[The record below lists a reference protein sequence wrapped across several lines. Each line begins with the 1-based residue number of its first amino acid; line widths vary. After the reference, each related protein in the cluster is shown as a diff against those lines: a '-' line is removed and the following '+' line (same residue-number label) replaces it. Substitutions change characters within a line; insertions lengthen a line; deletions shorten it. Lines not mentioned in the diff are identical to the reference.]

1 MLRRPSQDS
10 LPSSAGASTAGRLIH
25 TAKAERL
32 LRERMEREGV
42 NEDDADANDDSSE
55 AMSPA
60 EKRALD
66 AEKRAAWRKARLK
79 SLENV
84 NTNSTT
90 QIQLEPVHLVLSDPG
105 RDSSSDGDPE
115 DVRARPERR
124 LALDR

>member
-1 MLRRPSQDS
+1 MDPKQDFQW
-10 LPSSAGASTAGRLIH
+10 GW
-25 TAKAERL
+25 
-32 LRERMEREGV
+32 MEREGV
-42 NEDDADANDDSSE
+42 NEDDADDNDDSSE

-90 QIQLEPVHLVLSDPG
+90 QIQLEPVNLVLSDS
-105 RDSSSDGDPE
+105 RT
-115 DVRARPERR
+115 RFKLRW
-124 LALDR
+124 